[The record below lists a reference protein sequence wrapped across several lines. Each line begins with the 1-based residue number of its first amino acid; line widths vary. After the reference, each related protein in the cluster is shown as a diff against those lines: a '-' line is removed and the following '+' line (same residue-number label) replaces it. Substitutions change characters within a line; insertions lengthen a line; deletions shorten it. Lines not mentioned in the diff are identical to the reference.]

1 MNDWERFEELES
13 ILDEIDSFDGCII
26 VEGKKD
32 IRALKALGLE
42 PEILCVQRDGG
53 PLRMAEILT
62 ERGKE
67 AMILT
72 DWDDKGNILA
82 DELEHHLSHSCIRY
96 DSDTRKRLRDICIKD
111 IKDVESLD
119 SLYVRLKDLYQQ

>member
-1 MNDWERFEELES
+1 MNDRERFEELES
-13 ILDEIDSFDGCII
+13 ILDEIDAFDGCVI

-32 IRALKALGLE
+32 IRALRALGLDLD
-42 PEILCVQRDGG
+42 ILCVQRDGG
-53 PLRMAEILT
+53 PLRTAEILS
-62 ERGKE
+62 ERRAD

-96 DSDTRKRLRDICIKD
+96 DAETRKRLRDICIKD

>member
-1 MNDWERFEELES
+1 MNDKERFEELES
-13 ILDEIDSFDGCII
+13 ILDDIDAFDGCVI

-32 IRALKALGLE
+32 IRALKALGLDLDL
-42 PEILCVQRDGG
+42 LCVQRDGG
-53 PLRMAEILT
+53 PLRMAEILS
-62 ERGKE
+62 ERGTE

-82 DELEHHLSHSCIRY
+82 DELEHHLSNSCIRY
-96 DSDTRKRLRDICIKD
+96 DSETRKRLRDICIKD